1 MRRLAA
7 CSCVATLSA
16 LLCSC
21 VTEQRDG
28 DSVTLM
34 REVMVESAK
43 SNQGQQSLE
52 SPERVVRAV
61 GDWREAD
68 GGSDG

>member
-7 CSCVATLSA
+7 GGWVAALSA
-16 LLCSC
+16 LLCGC
-21 VTEQRDG
+21 VTEQQNG
-28 DSVTLM
+28 DAVALM

-43 SNQGQQSLE
+43 SSQAAPLE

-61 GDWREAD
+61 GDWRQA
-68 GGSDG
+68 GGEGGG